1 MNTNRFLIVGLLFLL
16 SVSCVSR
23 TGTEISIAGELI
35 PTGTKVVLW
44 SDAGGYNAYSE
55 KLHFPEEAPVDKSKW
70 PKGKR
75 YNARTALDEELA
87 QRVEKEGWT
96 RENLEE
102 QVDLFVLHYDVSGTS
117 RQCFKILQ
125 DRRKLSVHF
134 MLDLDGTIYQTLDLK
149 ERAWHAGVKGRRSND
164 RSIGVEIAN
173 MGAYTK
179 GRVTALDLWY
189 RKDDAGVRTIF
200 PPWMK
205 KTGLPDG
212 FVGRPARSGLITG
225 TIQGKE
231 LYQYDFTPEQ
241 YRALIA
247 LTKTLIQ
254 ELPGIQPRY
263 PLDENG
269 NLIRKTLTK
278 QEFEEF
284 SGIIGHWHVKDSK
297 VDPGPA
303 MDWKYLLRGAKG
315 ATGGRSLRQ

>member
-1 MNTNRFLIVGLLFLL
+1 MKTSRLLALL
-16 SVSCVSR
+16 LLPFSAFSCATR
-23 TGTEISIAGELI
+23 TGTEISIAGKLI

-44 SDAGGYNAYSE
+44 SDSGGYDAYSE
-55 KLHFPEEAPVDKSKW
+55 ELCFPEEAPRDKSQW
-70 PKGKR
+70 PEGKR
-75 YNARTALDEELA
+75 YGVRKARDPELVE
-87 QRVEKEGWT
+87 RVAREGWT

-102 QVDLFVLHYDVSGTS
+102 QVDLFVLHYDVCGTS

-149 ERAWHAGVKGRRSND
+149 ERAWHGGKAND

-173 MGAYTK
+173 IGAYPK
-179 GRVTALDLWY
+179 KRVSALDLWY

-205 KTGLPDG
+205 RTGLPEN
-212 FVGRPARSGLITG
+212 FVGRPARSGLISG
-225 TIQGKE
+225 EIQGKE
-231 LYQYDFTPEQ
+231 LYQYDFTAEQ

-263 PLDENG
+263 PRDEEG
-269 NLIRKTLTK
+269 KLIRRTLSPA
-278 QEFEEF
+278 EYEEF
-284 SGIIGHWHVKDSK
+284 SGILGHWHLKDSK

-303 MDWKYLLRGAKG
+303 LDWNYVLRGARG
-315 ATGGRSLRQ
+315 ATGGRSVRN